1 MKSFKEYTG
10 IKTPP
15 ASLEES
21 LNPGGVSVKMGSTQY
36 NLEVADTPDK
46 IIEGLSYRE
55 NIPQK
60 TGMLFVM
67 PKEQIHEFWMKDC
80 LTDMDIIFLTTEGQ
94 IVNMENMIKERHK
107 VSFETNESYQSR
119 LKMYSSKYPAKYAI
133 EIPSGDI
140 SRLGLEVGQYINI
153 NNEITEQ
160 YPSTVDRPQIPGS
173 SWYTSTGR
181 TQRAAPATPKSGK
194 NIGISQRGSTK
205 GQRRLFPVA
214 PRPGEDGYD
223 PKWYDTLG
231 TASRDIENEF
241 TRDRATLARLILPTP
256 EDVRERPI
264 ETAAAYGTFDR
275 GFRGVTRTG
284 PGVTR
289 SLGLRVPVVSR
300 LGRNRT
306 MIGKA
311 WPIAAGVLAGD
322 LVRDIVTEPALD
334 ALDPLI
340 DKSVQDKM
348 DSDFEERKK
357 EPWYQEVLKSK
368 ARRDKI
374 DSDRAELIK
383 SDLDSHRPQFP

>member
-15 ASLEES
+15 VSLEES
-21 LNPGGVSVKMGSTQY
+21 VKPDGVSVKMGSTHY
-36 NLEVADTPDK
+36 NLEVADTPNK

-153 NNEITEQ
+153 NNEIEEQ
-160 YPSTVDRPQIPGS
+160 AT
-173 SWYTSTGR
+173 
-181 TQRAAPATPKSGK
+181 APPLARM
-194 NIGISQRGSTK
+194 NIGPHTNTRSSR
-205 GQRRLFPVA
+205 PVVK
-214 PRPGEDGYD
+214 E
-223 PKWYDTLG
+223 
-231 TASRDIENEF
+231 
-241 TRDRATLARLILPTP
+241 PTP
-256 EDVRERPI
+256 EQLAAGERPKGRQNAL
-264 ETAAAYGTFDR
+264 ETSTPYEDMMQFLHTGQFTAKTLASRKNQEALDAGVRPEFKSNSSPVQDTSILAAEFGAVDKAVGMK
-275 GFRGVTRTG
+275 RTG
-284 PGVTR
+284 PGFTQ
-289 SLGLRVPVVSR
+289 SLGLS
-300 LGRNRT
+300 RNRT

-311 WPIAAGVLAGD
+311 WPIAAGVLAGE

-340 DKSVQDKM
+340 DKSVQYKM

-383 SDLDSHRPQFP
+383 SDLDSYRPQFP